1 MRVLL
6 DTHAF
11 LWGITADGRLSPL
24 ARKTFEESELF
35 LSVASVWEIVTKV
48 ALGKLP
54 LPGKPSQY
62 LPSQIAI
69 NGISL
74 LPIHTRHVF
83 RLETLPMHHRDPFDR
98 ILIAQ
103 SLEEDLP
110 IVSSDSLLRLYDS
123 TIIW

>member
-1 MRVLL
+1 MSVLL

-11 LWGITADGRLSPL
+11 LWAITADDRLSPV

-48 ALGKLP
+48 TIGKLS
-54 LPGKPSQY
+54 LPGKPSDY
-62 LPSQIAI
+62 LPFQIAK
-69 NGISL
+69 NGISII
-74 LPIHTRHVF
+74 PIHARHVF
-83 RLETLPMHHRDPFDR
+83 RLEALPLHHRDPFDR

-103 SLEEDLP
+103 ILEEDLA
-110 IVSSDSLLRLYDS
+110 IVSSDLQLHLYCS